1 MADKIDRQSLTTDL
15 TSRYNNSKVGGA
27 YDAKKAGT
35 STETSP
41 QAALYDNTG
50 DFVVKQQQ
58 GVSNFKGTSGTNY
71 KEVSLY
77 SRNADLRP
85 YKK

>member
-41 QAALYDNTG
+41 QAGLYDNTAN
-50 DFVVKQQQ
+50 FVVKQQQ
-58 GVSNFKGTSGTNY
+58 GVSNFKGTSGASYN
-71 KEVSLY
+71 EVSLY
-77 SRNADLRP
+77 SKQLDTRK
-85 YKK
+85 YKG